1 MGLLWSLLKHNTGT
15 RNNKLSKRRQKHVCV
30 LGGLL
35 LRDDPRHVHLDDGDG
50 SDHIVEDAHQDNEA
64 RVIIGVCGAVDCV
77 SEGGGAALLEIE
89 ELCEELDG
97 RVVVKRTACLNC
109 CGVGPN
115 VAIRSA
121 QRGYDVHFRV
131 NSVEK
136 CAEVV
141 QGAAVHAGQRD
152 NDESLPAHVVD
163 PRLRLLRRRADGA
176 RWDALCTL
184 AKRGAG
190 GGKLEACEEALLA
203 ERQAAGGCSQKLER
217 AERRHKR
224 LQKFAERAPSEPSES
239 TRDANA
245 ATVATGRLRV
255 DAATFK
261 RQLAAQFH

>member
-30 LGGLL
+30 LGGL
-35 LRDDPRHVHLDDGDG
+35 RDDPRHVHLDDGDG
-50 SDHIVEDAHQDNEA
+50 GDQIVEDAHQDNEA

-141 QGAAVHAGQRD
+141 QGAAADAGQRD

-176 RWDALCTL
+176 RWDALCKL

-190 GGKLEACEEALLA
+190 GGKLEACEKALLA